1 MATSRNRSPQR
12 IVASP
17 KNYYNQ
23 TVSKI
28 SRPHLQ
34 FPFTR
39 WVFNA
44 LFRLLTRR
52 TFDGIENLPG
62 SPPYI
67 VVANHLSYF
76 DAPLLFTALEV
87 PRITGWAAEKYEH
100 HPLFGPFV
108 SLHGGVF
115 IERGKVDRRALSAA
129 VDRLQSGY
137 VFGIAPEGTRS
148 KTGALARG
156 KTGTAY
162 LAHEAN
168 VPIVPTAV
176 VGTDKALR
184 TLLRL
189 RRPRVGVRIGKP
201 FRLPP
206 LNEATRA
213 ADLRRNTDEIMCRIA
228 ALLPPS
234 YRGVYADHPRLKEL
248 LDDAASQAQV
258 TR

>member
-1 MATSRNRSPQR
+1 M
-12 IVASP
+12 
-17 KNYYNQ
+17 
-23 TVSKI
+23 
-28 SRPHLQ
+28 Q
-34 FPFTR
+34 FPFTH
-39 WVFNA
+39 WVFNTA
-44 LFRLLTRR
+44 FRLLTRR
-52 TFDGIENLPG
+52 TFVGIENLPS

-76 DAPLLFTALEV
+76 DAPLIFTALEV

-108 SLHGGVF
+108 NLHGGVF
-115 IERGKVDRRALSAA
+115 IQRGKVDRQALSAA
-129 VDRLQSGY
+129 ADRLHNGY

-148 KTGALARG
+148 KTGTLARG
-156 KTGTAY
+156 KTGAAY

-168 VPIVPTAV
+168 VLIVPTAV

-184 TLLRL
+184 TLLRF
-189 RRPRVGVRIGKP
+189 RRPHLSVHIGKP

-206 LNEATRA
+206 VNEETRG

-248 LDDAASQAQV
+248 LDDAAPPAQQAG
-258 TR
+258 